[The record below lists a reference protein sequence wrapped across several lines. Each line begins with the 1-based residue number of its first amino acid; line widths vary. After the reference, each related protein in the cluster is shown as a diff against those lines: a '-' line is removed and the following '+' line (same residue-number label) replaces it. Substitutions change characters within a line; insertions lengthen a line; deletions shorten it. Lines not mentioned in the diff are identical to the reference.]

1 MRQTAAMTL
10 ASPAPDAPDA
20 PDAIDRIRAFNRNY
34 TSALGLTGRTY
45 LQSGRTLAE
54 VRLIHE
60 IGSQG
65 PVTARALATALGLD
79 QAQLSR
85 MVARL
90 VREGIVTRQTDVADA
105 RQAFLGLTPAGQT
118 LLHGFSAQSR
128 AALAALVP
136 PARQP
141 LLAQTLDQA
150 WALLSPPAPPVI
162 RLLQPGDAGWIIGT
176 HGALYARDE
185 GYDHTFE
192 ALVARIMADFLDR
205 NDRAHEAAWI
215 AESAGRRLGTISCM
229 REDAETARLRLF
241 ILLPEARGL
250 GLGQRLHDTCLAF
263 ARAAGYRRMV
273 LWTHESHRAA
283 CALYA
288 RNGWRLA
295 ASRAALAY
303 GQDVVDQDWEITL

>member
-1 MRQTAAMTL
+1 MTP
-10 ASPAPDAPDA
+10 ARSYPESPES

-34 TSALGLTGRTY
+34 TRALGLTGRSY

-60 IGSQG
+60 IGGQG
-65 PVTARALATALGLD
+65 PVTARALSASLGLD
-79 QAQLSR
+79 PAQMSR
-85 MVARL
+85 MLARL
-90 VREGIVTRQTDVADA
+90 AHEGIVARTADARDA
-105 RQAFLGLTPAGQT
+105 RQAFLSLTPAGQA
-118 LLHGFSAQSR
+118 LLDGFSAQSR
-128 AALAALVP
+128 AALSALVP
-136 PARQP
+136 RPRQKP
-141 LLAQTLDQA
+141 LADALDRA
-150 WALLSPPAPPVI
+150 WALLSPQQEPLI
-162 RLLQPGDAGWIIGT
+162 RPLRPGDAGWIIGT

-185 GYDHTFE
+185 GYDASFE

-205 NDRAHEAAWI
+205 NDTAREAAWI
-215 AESAGRRLGTISCM
+215 AEQGGRRLGTISCM
-229 REDAETARLRLF
+229 AEDAETARLRLF

-250 GLGQRLHDTCLAF
+250 GLGQRLHDTCLVF

-295 ASRAALAY
+295 SSRPARAY
-303 GQDVVDQDWEITL
+303 GQDVVDQDWEIAL